1 MSDKSDKSDKSDD
14 VRTLSDLVSRVTEDW
29 EANGKDWTR
38 PGFRTLAVHRFG
50 NWRMGVEP
58 KVLRAPLSILYRAA
72 ERHCRNV
79 YGIELPYSVKVG
91 RRVKIEHQGGIVIH
105 GDSTIGDECTIR
117 QGVTMG
123 MKSVDKPFDA
133 PTLER
138 GVDVGA
144 GAVILGAVTVG
155 EGASVG
161 ANAVVVRDVEAGMIA
176 VGVPARVVG
185 SKKQKGVGASSSSP
199 TASSSPAASSAST
212 TTPKAPPVKDA

>member
-1 MSDKSDKSDKSDD
+1 MSDD
-14 VRTLSDLVSRVTEDW
+14 VRTLSDLLSRVAEDW

-58 KVLRAPLSILYRAA
+58 KLLRAPLSVLYRAA

-117 QGVTMG
+117 QGVTLG

-144 GAVILGAVTVG
+144 GAVILGGIVVG
-155 EGASVG
+155 EGAAVG
-161 ANAVVVRDVEAGMIA
+161 ANAVVVKDVEAGAVA
-176 VGVPARVVG
+176 VGVPARVV
-185 SKKQKGVGASSSSP
+185 SKRVV
-199 TASSSPAASSAST
+199 PARVVAAPS
-212 TTPKAPPVKDA
+212 TTPKAAPVPEA

>member
-1 MSDKSDKSDKSDD
+1 MSDKSDD
-14 VRTLSDLVSRVTEDW
+14 VHTLSDLVSRVTEDW

-58 KVLRAPLSILYRAA
+58 KVLRAPLSMLYRAA

-144 GAVILGAVTVG
+144 GAVILGGIVVG

-161 ANAVVVRDVEAGMIA
+161 ANAVVVKDVEAGGVA
-176 VGVPARVVG
+176 VGVPARVV
-185 SKKQKGVGASSSSP
+185 SKRAVPASS
-199 TASSSPAASSAST
+199 ASPAASS

>member
-1 MSDKSDKSDKSDD
+1 MSDD

-58 KVLRAPLSILYRAA
+58 KLLRAPLSVLYRAA

-117 QGVTMG
+117 QGVTLG

-144 GAVILGAVTVG
+144 GAVILGGIVVG
-155 EGASVG
+155 EGAAVG
-161 ANAVVVRDVEAGMIA
+161 ANAVVVKDVEAGGVA
-176 VGVPARVVG
+176 VGVPARVV
-185 SKKQKGVGASSSSP
+185 SRRAV
-199 TASSSPAASSAST
+199 TAPVVAAAS
-212 TTPKAPPVKDA
+212 TTPKAAPVQEA